1 VAALGLGE
9 GWIVLKAPADRFLI
23 GHSALSPVLPLLLA
37 LSVGAEKPL
46 GPVAGSSAAT
56 SVVAPKPSSSATVSG
71 NTVFMASLLAC
82 SAVTFIA
89 YGEWSQPLP
98 RLIQLLPCLIS
109 LAPDW
114 HGMSQPTR
122 N

>member
-1 VAALGLGE
+1 MRGVRSRGLVAALRLGE
-9 GWIVLKAPADRFLI
+9 GRIVLKAEGLPTDLFLI

-56 SVVAPKPSSSATVSG
+56 SAVAPKPSSSATVSG

-89 YGEWSQPLP
+89 
-98 RLIQLLPCLIS
+98 
-109 LAPDW
+109 
-114 HGMSQPTR
+114 
-122 N
+122 